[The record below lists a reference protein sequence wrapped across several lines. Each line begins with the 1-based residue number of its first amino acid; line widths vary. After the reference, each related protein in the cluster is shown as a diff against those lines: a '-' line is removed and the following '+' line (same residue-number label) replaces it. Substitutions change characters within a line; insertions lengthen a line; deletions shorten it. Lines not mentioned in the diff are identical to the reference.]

1 MPDAASG
8 RGARLVDM
16 TSADLG
22 DVTIEYEVDGPD
34 DGEPMLLVM
43 GLGAQLVAWPRD
55 VVDGLAERG
64 YRVIR
69 MDNRD
74 IGLSTKTQGPPP
86 TRAALFKAFAHRRYA
101 QSDYLLSDMARDAVR
116 LLDHLGVDTAHVV
129 GVSMGG
135 MIAQQLTIDHPERVL
150 SLCSIMSNTGNR
162 RHGTVAPRLLPV
174 MAASMTTPRPVDA
187 EEAARQ
193 GVEGFRLIAGPH
205 FDEDEIGVMV
215 RLAVERNINP
225 LGTIRQ
231 LLAIQASPDRTAG
244 LSHVRVP
251 TLVVHGL
258 ADRLVMP
265 SGGIA
270 TARAV
275 PGSKLVMFAD
285 MGHDLPKPRRAE
297 IVDEI
302 VRNAARA
309 RASSDAS

>member
-1 MPDAASG
+1 
-8 RGARLVDM
+8 M
-16 TSADLG
+16 TSAQLG
-22 DVTIEYEVDGPD
+22 DVTIEYELDGPD

-55 VVDGLAERG
+55 LVDGLADRG
-64 YRVIR
+64 FRVIS

-74 IGLSTKTQGPPP
+74 IGLSTKTDTPAP

-101 QSDYLLSDMARDAVR
+101 QSDYLLSDMAADAAA
-116 LLDHLGVDTAHVV
+116 LLDHLDVGAAHVV

-162 RHGTVAPRLLPV
+162 RHGAIAPRLLPT
-174 MAASMTTPRPVDA
+174 MAVSMTTPRPADP
-187 EEAARQ
+187 EEAARL
-193 GVEGFRLIAGPH
+193 GVAGFRLIAGPH
-205 FDEDEIGVMV
+205 FDEDEIAVMV
-215 RLAVERNINP
+215 RMAVERNINP

-244 LSHVRVP
+244 LRDVRVP

-258 ADRLVMP
+258 LDQLVMP

-275 PGSKLVMFAD
+275 PGSKLVMFPD
-285 MGHDLPKPRRAE
+285 MAHDLPRPRRAE
-297 IVDEI
+297 IVEEI
-302 VRNAARA
+302 TRNAERVRA
-309 RASSDAS
+309 GSGAH

>member
-1 MPDAASG
+1 
-8 RGARLVDM
+8 M
-16 TSADLG
+16 TSAQLG
-22 DVTIEYEVDGPD
+22 DVTIEYEVDGSD

-43 GLGAQLVAWPRD
+43 GLGAQLVAWPRE
-55 VVDGLAERG
+55 VVDGLADRG
-64 YRVIR
+64 FRVIR

-74 IGLSTKTQGPPP
+74 IGLSTKTEAPVP

-101 QSDYLLSDMARDAVR
+101 QADYLISDMAADAVA
-116 LLDHLGVDTAHVV
+116 LLDHLGVGAAHVV

-162 RHGTVAPRLLPV
+162 RHGAVSPRLLPT
-174 MAASMTTPRPVDA
+174 MAVTMTTPRPEDA
-187 EEAARQ
+187 DEAVRR

-205 FDEDEIGVMV
+205 FDADEIAVMV
-215 RLAVERNINP
+215 RMAVDRNINP

-231 LLAIQASPDRTAG
+231 LLAIQASPDRTPG
-244 LSHVRVP
+244 LRDVRVP
-251 TLVVHGL
+251 TVVVHGL
-258 ADRLVMP
+258 LDQLVMP

-275 PGSKLVMFAD
+275 PGARLVMFPD
-285 MGHDLPKPRRAE
+285 MAHDLPGPRRAE

-302 VRNAARA
+302 VRNANRVRA
-309 RASSDAS
+309 ASDAR